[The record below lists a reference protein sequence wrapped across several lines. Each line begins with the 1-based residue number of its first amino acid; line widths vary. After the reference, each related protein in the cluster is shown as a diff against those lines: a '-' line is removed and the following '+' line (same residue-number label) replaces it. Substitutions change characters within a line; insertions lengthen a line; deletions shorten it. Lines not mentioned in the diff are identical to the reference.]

1 MLSKA
6 YKTLG
11 LLRRTFSRQHLPEV
25 KKKLYLS
32 LVRSQ
37 FIFCSIIWRPHLIKD
52 IKTIEQLQRR
62 ATKFIL
68 NDYESDYY
76 DRLLKLN
83 LLPIMYTFELADI
96 IFAIKSLKVPS
107 SNFNISNVLSFTVGN
122 TRSAAQRKLKH
133 VTVLN
138 NKVRHFYFRR
148 LSRLWNALPL
158 LTSPYRS
165 PQSDRRFTSFCGR
178 ILKQTSNL
186 ITPAVITSCAHATNA
201 PTFPIPPTL
210 SNKFI

>member
-11 LLRRTFSRQHLPEV
+11 LLFRTFSRQHLPEV

-37 FIFCSIIWRPHLIKD
+37 LIYCSIIWRPHLIKD
-52 IKTIEQLQRR
+52 IKMIEQLQRR

-83 LLPIMYTFELADI
+83 LLPIMYIFELANI
-96 IFAIKSLKVPS
+96 VFAIKCLKAPS
-107 SNFNISNVLSFTVGN
+107 SNFDINKFLSLTVGN

-133 VTVLN
+133 VTVPN
-138 NKVRHFYFRR
+138 NKVRHFYFNR
-148 LSRLWNALPL
+148 LPHLLNALPPVDL
-158 LTSPYRS
+158 SLPVSINRLMIYKFLWS
-165 PQSDRRFTSFCGR
+165 HFKSNFKSDDPCSYHFVCPCNKCTD
-178 ILKQTSNL
+178 
-186 ITPAVITSCAHATNA
+186 
-201 PTFPIPPTL
+201 IPHPP
-210 SNKFI
+210 NFK